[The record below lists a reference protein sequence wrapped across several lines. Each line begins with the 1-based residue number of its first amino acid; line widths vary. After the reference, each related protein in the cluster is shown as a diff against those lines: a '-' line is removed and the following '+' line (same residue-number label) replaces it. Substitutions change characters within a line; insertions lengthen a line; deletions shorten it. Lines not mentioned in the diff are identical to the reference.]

1 MKATEPAD
9 VVDVVGDDCEE
20 EDCEESDG
28 ATEGDEFVTVAGVA
42 GSDGSAVVFGSALVP
57 LPNVYPYLLSQT
69 AIDHHVTQL
78 AILYNTVL
86 LGAYE
91 RQNIG

>member
-1 MKATEPAD
+1 MERRTDFEMKATEPAD

-57 LPNVYPYLLSQT
+57 LSAKTTTTNRSRMS
-69 AIDHHVTQL
+69 
-78 AILYNTVL
+78 
-86 LGAYE
+86 E
-91 RQNIG
+91 RHI